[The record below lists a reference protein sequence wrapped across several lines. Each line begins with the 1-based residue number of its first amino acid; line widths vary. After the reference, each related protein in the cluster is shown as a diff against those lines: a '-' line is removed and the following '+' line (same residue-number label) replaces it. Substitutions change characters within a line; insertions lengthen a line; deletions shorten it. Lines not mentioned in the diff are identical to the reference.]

1 MTRRA
6 GISRLLVA
14 TLLSLASAAHAQVF
28 AQVKVTVERNTGT
41 EASGG
46 FKFKRIRAPAKDD
59 AAARATLALVIGQRD
74 GASANLSA
82 LTDGRLPTNEDEP
95 RANFFFN
102 AGSDGGRFRLDFGSV
117 IEISQVNTYSWHTDS
132 RAPQVYNLFASDGS
146 DPKFNAAPD
155 EKTDP
160 RDCGWRLIATV
171 DTRPQ
176 RGEGG
181 GQYGV
186 SIADATGSL
195 GKYRY
200 LLFDCVPTE
209 YDDPFGNTFFSELD
223 VIAKNTTP

>member
-1 MTRRA
+1 MTCRTS
-6 GISRLLVA
+6 IFVF
-14 TLLSLASAAHAQVF
+14 VF
-28 AQVKVTVERNTGT
+28 AALLNFILPPRADVKITIERNTGT
-41 EASGG
+41 EASGA
-46 FKFKRIRAPAKDD
+46 FKFKRVPSPVKDD
-59 AAARATLALVIGQRD
+59 AAAHAELALVIGQRD
-74 GASANLSA
+74 GAGANLSA

-117 IEISQVNTYSWHTDS
+117 IEIAEVNTYSWHANS
-132 RAPQVYNLFASDGS
+132 RAPQVYNLFASDGT
-146 DPKFNAAPD
+146 DPKFNIAPD
-155 EKTDP
+155 DRTDP
-160 RDCGWRLIATV
+160 RDCGWRLVATV

-176 RGEGG
+176 RGEDG

-186 SIADATGSL
+186 SVREATGSI

-223 VIAKNTTP
+223 VVAKK